1 MGIFREQGNG
11 RMGTMIR
18 HLRFVF
24 GLIMLSVFVAGVGFL
39 LIMNAPQ
46 VAAYMEHLRMNNMV
60 TWYIIGMIIGSCVTL
75 TAVNA
80 VNRDSGGIF
89 CVDKWKK

>member
-18 HLRFVF
+18 HLKFVF
-24 GLIMLSVFVAGVGFL
+24 GLHNTLGFRGWRGSPSDHERPTRRGL
-39 LIMNAPQ
+39 YGTPEMNS
-46 VAAYMEHLRMNNMV
+46 MV
-60 TWYIIGMIIGSCVTL
+60 IWYIIGMIIGSCVTL
-75 TAVNA
+75 TAVSA
-80 VNRDSGGIF
+80 VNRDSGGVF